1 MKSENRMNSFPAPG
15 QVPRP
20 FQSLT
25 ALQPLG
31 MPVWTA
37 AWFQWFSMGKSMDF
51 EWFVHGIFMG
61 GKFLE
66 FHEIYGRICQIS
78 MKMYEILR
86 DLMGSSWEI
95 NWMKWSFDWD
105 FSICYLIF
113 CESSTISL
121 YFTVLGPKFGNLMPG
136 RWFLLTVFWSGLWW
150 FCRDTINKALVG
162 QPRPGE
168 QSTWDEQQAVQMQP
182 AKCDLFKYWNWSNE
196 KFEFSHRQMG
206 DSPITNKS
214 RNWTRL
220 GKTDACLTRLILQL
234 PPL

>member
-1 MKSENRMNSFPAPG
+1 MKFRWNPRKSSNPLVNVYITNWKITIFNGKIHYFDWAIFNSYVTNYQRENPMKSENRMNSFPEPG

-66 FHEIYGRICQIS
+66 FHEIYGRIFQIS

-95 NWMKWSFDWD
+95 HWMKWRVLTGVF
-105 FSICYLIF
+105 FYNIPLI
-113 CESSTISL
+113 
-121 YFTVLGPKFGNLMPG
+121 N
-136 RWFLLTVFWSGLWW
+136 
-150 FCRDTINKALVG
+150 
-162 QPRPGE
+162 
-168 QSTWDEQQAVQMQP
+168 
-182 AKCDLFKYWNWSNE
+182 
-196 KFEFSHRQMG
+196 
-206 DSPITNKS
+206 
-214 RNWTRL
+214 
-220 GKTDACLTRLILQL
+220 
-234 PPL
+234 